1 MLTTKAISV
10 IPFFSF
16 ANFIFPLL
24 FTTHKLYFYFILQL
38 FCCFVKT
45 INKLYAIFFLVMK
58 MYMERLRLLR
68 ESNGKY
74 QKDIAEILNM
84 KQQQYQRYENGITE
98 MSISLLNI
106 LADYYDTSIDY
117 IIGRTDEKKPY
128 PKSKK

>member
-1 MLTTKAISV
+1 
-10 IPFFSF
+10 
-16 ANFIFPLL
+16 
-24 FTTHKLYFYFILQL
+24 
-38 FCCFVKT
+38 
-45 INKLYAIFFLVMK
+45 
-58 MYMERLRLLR
+58 MERLRILR
-68 ESNGKY
+68 ESKGKY

>member
-1 MLTTKAISV
+1 
-10 IPFFSF
+10 
-16 ANFIFPLL
+16 
-24 FTTHKLYFYFILQL
+24 
-38 FCCFVKT
+38 
-45 INKLYAIFFLVMK
+45 MK
-58 MYMERLRLLR
+58 MYMERLKLLR
-68 ESNGKY
+68 ESKGKY

-128 PKSKK
+128 PTSKKSF